1 MGAHPL
7 GCMQLRE
14 NVSNWGPQVV
24 SQSHP
29 RRVGERA
36 VVPSGTHSF
45 PRRTVGTD
53 KKIRWQHLLI
63 TNCMKDPFKANSL
76 LWLQGHSLVADG
88 EAAQTQI
95 I

>member
-1 MGAHPL
+1 M
-7 GCMQLRE
+7 
-14 NVSNWGPQVV
+14 
-24 SQSHP
+24 
-29 RRVGERA
+29 
-36 VVPSGTHSF
+36 VPSGAQQFSPSLPPMGGQWT
-45 PRRTVGTD
+45 RT

-63 TNCMKDPFKANSL
+63 TNCMKDPFRANSL